1 MSQLRTSY
9 SCTEQI
15 RRYREEIIRCVNRV
29 ELVPELIE
37 EDLIEDQELLNDDEW
52 RLFLD
57 SLIERGK
64 TDGLKF
70 LQCVQRAKEHMGH
83 SYICTLL
90 EGKPLAEADRIQA
103 SNDIKKGIR
112 KNMTQLVNG
121 INLFDLVPVMQAKGL
136 LTNDEREVILPDPST
151 HAQTRRQRVIHL
163 VQKILVTKGPLGY
176 TVFAEC
182 LKEEEHHSAHF
193 ELYQRITGIRKRKHE
208 ELELDDESDTAS
220 QSVVF
225 VSKRTPISL
234 EMQEPLGGDHY
245 IDVVSRFQNYN
256 QNGNWEQLRI
266 DAEHYKKSGVVELH
280 VTALQE
286 EAMSCIFRKKWES
299 ALSLVCDAASKC
311 QEISTAVN
319 SKYLLARCE
328 NIKSTL
334 YRYRKEYDKAKDHVK
349 EAKAHL
355 IYLKHGE
362 DHAMNAYIEACI
374 GAECQDKPKDEII
387 KQFDFA
393 LQIFRS
399 STNNTVRLLRSH
411 APIRMAEVHIGAT
424 QFSPGTTNDPESICA
439 ARNCLEAVNLKD
451 LPVRYQSHFYIAK
464 SDLHRCTSKSD
475 LHRCTSRSEE
485 KEEAR
490 WCAEKALKIALKN
503 DFVNEIRSAEA
514 RLKLL

>member
-37 EDLIEDQELLNDDEW
+37 EDLIEDQELLSDHEW

-57 SLIERGK
+57 SLIEREK
-64 TDGLKF
+64 TDGLIKF

-83 SYICTLL
+83 SYICGLL
-90 EGKPLAEADRIQA
+90 EGKVEADRIQA

-121 INLFDLVPVMQAKGL
+121 INLFYLVPIMQAKGL
-136 LTNDEREVILPDPST
+136 LTSDEREVILPDPST

-163 VQKILVTKGPLGY
+163 IQKILVTKGPLGY

-225 VSKRTPISL
+225 VSKRTQISL

-286 EAMSCIFRKKWES
+286 EAMSCIFREKWES

-311 QEISTAVN
+311 QEISTAEN

-334 YRYRKEYDKAKDHVK
+334 YRYRKEYDKAKYHVK
-349 EAKAHL
+349 EAKVHL
-355 IYLKHGE
+355 IYLKYGE

-399 STNNTVRLLRSH
+399 STNNIVKLLRSH

-424 QFSPGTTNDPESICA
+424 QFSPGTTNDSKSIRA

-451 LPVRYQSHFYIAK
+451 LPVRYQSYFYIAK
-464 SDLHRCTSKSD
+464 SDFHRCTS
-475 LHRCTSRSEE
+475 E
-485 KEEAR
+485 KKEAR
-490 WCAEKALKIALKN
+490 RWAKKALKIAQEN
-503 DFVNEIRSAEA
+503 DFANEIRSAEA
-514 RLKLL
+514 RLK

>member
-1 MSQLRTSY
+1 MSQLPTSY

-15 RRYREEIIRCVNRV
+15 RRHREEIIRCVNRV

-37 EDLIEDQELLNDDEW
+37 EELIEDQELLNDHEW
-52 RLFLD
+52 RSFVD
-57 SLIERGK
+57 SLIERGE
-64 TDGLKF
+64 TDGRKF
-70 LQCVQRAKEHMGH
+70 LQCVRRAKEHMGH

-90 EGKPLAEADRIQA
+90 EGKPLAGADRIQA

-112 KNMTQLVNG
+112 KNMSQLVNG
-121 INLFDLVPVMQAKGL
+121 INLFDLVPIMQAKGL

-151 HAQTRRQRVIHL
+151 HVQTRRQRVIHL
-163 VQKILVTKGPLGY
+163 IQKILVTKGPLGY
-176 TVFAEC
+176 TVLAEC
-182 LKEEEHHSAHF
+182 LKEEEHHLTHF
-193 ELYQRITGIRKRKHE
+193 ELYQQIIGNRKRKHE
-208 ELELDDESDTAS
+208 ELELDDESNTAS
-220 QSVVF
+220 QSVMF

-234 EMQEPLGGDHY
+234 EMQDPLGGDDY
-245 IDVVSRFQNYN
+245 IDVVSKFQNYN

-266 DAEHYKKSGVVELH
+266 DAEHYKKSCVVELH

-286 EAMSCIFRKKWES
+286 EAMSCIFRKRWDS

-311 QEISTAVN
+311 QEISTAEN

-334 YRYRKEYDKAKDHVK
+334 YRYREEYDKAKYHVK
-349 EAKAHL
+349 EAKVHL
-355 IYLKHGE
+355 IYLKYGE

-374 GAECQDKPKDEII
+374 GAECQDKPKAEII

-399 STNNTVRLLRSH
+399 STNNTVKLLKSH

-424 QFSPGTTNDPESICA
+424 QFSPSTTNDPESIRA

-464 SDLHRCTSKSD
+464 SDFHRCTSK
-475 LHRCTSRSEE
+475 E
-485 KEEAR
+485 KEASQEANQEAR
-490 WCAEKALKIALKN
+490 QWAKKALKIAKKN
-503 DFVNEIRSAEA
+503 DFINEIRSAEA

>member
-37 EDLIEDQELLNDDEW
+37 EDLIEDQELLSDHEW

-57 SLIERGK
+57 SLTEREK

-90 EGKPLAEADRIQA
+90 EGKVEADRIQA

-121 INLFDLVPVMQAKGL
+121 INLFYLVPIMQAKGL

-163 VQKILVTKGPLGY
+163 IQKILVTKGPLGY

-286 EAMSCIFRKKWES
+286 EAMNCIFREKWES

-311 QEISTAVN
+311 QEISTAEN

-334 YRYRKEYDKAKDHVK
+334 YRYRKEYDKAKYHVK
-349 EAKAHL
+349 EAKVYL
-355 IYLKHGE
+355 IYLKYGE

-399 STNNTVRLLRSH
+399 STNNTVKLLRSH

-464 SDLHRCTSKSD
+464 SDFHRCTS
-475 LHRCTSRSEE
+475 E
-485 KEEAR
+485 KKEAR
-490 WCAEKALKIALKN
+490 RWAKKALKIAQEN

-514 RLKLL
+514 RLK